1 VTSVVLVLTLVT
13 TSDASLPERTGQD
26 DEEERHRLTTLS
38 GLAALSLDALSSVAY
53 GPEAIVLVLAAA
65 GTAALSYTL
74 PVTLVIVV
82 LLAVLVISYRQVI
95 EAFPGG
101 GGAYA
106 VSSTHLGQMASLIAA
121 GSLIVDYVLNAAVG
135 VSAGVAALTSAF
147 PKLYGATVP
156 ICLIVLALITA
167 ANLWGVAESA
177 RLFIVPTLAFIA
189 AIALVIIPGLLR
201 SHPVVPPPP
210 SHLPSVVESV
220 GILLLL
226 RAFASGCSALT
237 GVEAIA
243 NAVPAFRKP
252 RVKRAQNTE
261 AWLGAILGAMLIG
274 LAILIKKFH
283 VTYDPRETVLA
294 QLAAISVGKGFAFYF
309 IQLITTVLLAL
320 AANTSFGG
328 LPVLT
333 SLLARDNFLPHLFF
347 LRADRQVH
355 RYGVVVL
362 AILAAALLVASG
374 GNTQRLVPLFAI
386 GVFVGFTL
394 SQAGMVKHWR
404 LERSSGW
411 GTRATINGV
420 GAVLTLGA
428 LAVELISKF
437 TEGAWL
443 IVLVIPLLVLMFS
456 RIHQTYAKIG
466 SRLELGSL
474 PPAPER
480 LTSLVVVPVGGM
492 SRLTQEGISAALS
505 LGHEVI
511 AVTVCYNDPA
521 DEEVDTRLRQQW
533 EEWDPGVP
541 LLTLHTSHRSLG
553 PPIVDYL
560 RSLETE
566 ERYHRIVVLIPEVQP
581 AHSWQWILHNQRG
594 FVLDRAIQRG
604 TANVVICR
612 LHFQLATWSDA
623 NR

>member
-1 VTSVVLVLTLVT
+1 VLVLTLVT
-13 TSDASLPERTGQD
+13 TGGDSLTASTGQP

-53 GPEAIVLVLAAA
+53 GPEAIVVVLVAA
-65 GTAALSYTL
+65 GTVGLAYTL
-74 PVTLVIVV
+74 PVTYAIVV

-106 VSSTHLGQMASLIAA
+106 VASTHLGRMPSLVAA

-147 PKLYGATVP
+147 PKLFGATVP
-156 ICLIVLALITA
+156 LCLIVLALITA

-177 RLFIVPTLAFIA
+177 RLFIIPTLAFIF
-189 AIALVIIPGLLR
+189 AIALVIISGLVH
-201 SHPVVPPPP
+201 SHPVVAPP
-210 SHLPSVVESV
+210 SHLPSVAESV
-220 GILLLL
+220 GVLLLL

-252 RVKRAQNTE
+252 RVKHAQNTE
-261 AWLGAILGAMLIG
+261 AWLGTLLGLMLIG
-274 LAILIKKFH
+274 LAILIKKYH
-283 VTYDPRETVLA
+283 VTPAPQETVLA
-294 QLAAISVGKGFAFYF
+294 QLAAAGLGKGIAFYF
-309 IQLITTVLLAL
+309 VQLITTVLLAL

-328 LPVLT
+328 LPVLA

-362 AILAAALLVASG
+362 AIFAAALLVVSS

-394 SQAGMVKHWR
+394 SQAGMVIHWR
-404 LERSSGW
+404 KSRPPGW
-411 GTRATINGV
+411 EWRAGINGL
-420 GAVLTLGA
+420 GAVLTLAA

-443 IVLVIPLLVLMFS
+443 VVIVIPLLVLMFS
-456 RIHQTYAKIG
+456 RVHSTYVKIG
-466 SRLELGSL
+466 RLLELGKL
-474 PPAPER
+474 PPPPER
-480 LTSLVVVPVGGM
+480 VPSLVVVPVGGL
-492 SRLTQEGISAALS
+492 SRLTQEGVSAALS
-505 LGHEVI
+505 LGDDVV
-511 AVTVCYNDPA
+511 AVTVCYNDPD
-521 DEEVDTRLRQQW
+521 DEAQDTRFRQQW
-533 EEWDPGVP
+533 EEWHPGIP
-541 LLTLHTSHRSLG
+541 LITLHTNHRSLG

-560 RSLETE
+560 RGLETDD
-566 ERYHRIVVLIPEVQP
+566 RHDRIVVLIPEVQP
-581 AHSWQWILHNQRG
+581 ARAWQWILHNQRG
-594 FVLDRAIQRG
+594 VVLDRAIQRG
-604 TANVVICR
+604 TENVVIVR
-612 LHFQLATWSDA
+612 LHFQLANWPQLEPDA
-623 NR
+623 TS